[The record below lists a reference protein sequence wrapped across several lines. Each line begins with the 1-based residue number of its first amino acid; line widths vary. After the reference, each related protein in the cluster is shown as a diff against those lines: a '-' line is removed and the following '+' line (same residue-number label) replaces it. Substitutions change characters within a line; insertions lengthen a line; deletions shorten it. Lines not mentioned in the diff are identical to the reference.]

1 MDFFEYVPYSPQ
13 YSVKPGSLMAAVIYN
28 RLSFLKSTISEISGQ
43 LKQRNALWHRQSRE
57 IEENLCRAQGKAY
70 QFEPDHPAANDL
82 EQMIIGLHKEK
93 RNLELSRFKD
103 TVELRRE
110 LRETEKELRTA
121 LVDWWMVEFLS

>member
-43 LKQRNALWHRQSRE
+43 LRQRNALWYRQNE
-57 IEENLCRAQGKAY
+57 DIDENLCKAQSKAY
-70 QFEPDHPAANDL
+70 QFEPDHPAASDL
-82 EQMIIGLHKEK
+82 EQMIIGLQKEQ
-93 RNLELSRFKD
+93 RNLELSHWRD

-110 LRETEKELRTA
+110 YRETEKELRCA
-121 LVDWWMVEFLS
+121 VLDLWMLSFS